1 MISMVSLW
9 AVDFDAI
16 HLIPLT
22 CGYASTFLRGALL
35 SSGPCGIHQTAVF
48 ALLCHDYL
56 QLNLNI
62 AYVLTYVRI
71 T

>member
-9 AVDFDAI
+9 AVEFDAI

-22 CGYASTFLRGALL
+22 SGYASTFLRGALL

-48 ALLCHDYL
+48 ASLCQGLLTIEFEYSICA
-56 QLNLNI
+56 NI
-62 AYVLTYVRI
+62 C
-71 T
+71 